1 MAAGDVGHGVRIGYG
16 VGASRPWSPGPG
28 PWSYRIGPARNV
40 ATRAAS
46 NCVPVRISRIWSA
59 AAPFLGFMLVNDDFI
74 RTRPANVHAYPAGR
88 YSVLAGADRTWFLCQ
103 AKGVYVWSAVFAP

>member
-1 MAAGDVGHGVRIGYG
+1 

-88 YSVLAGADRTWFLCQ
+88 YSVLAGAGLPMVL
-103 AKGVYVWSAVFAP
+103 AGGYGVYACSAVLAP